1 MIPLLKIIT
10 FVILMF
16 LGITILFFIRALI
29 DWLRG
34 DRLLLVGLICWLQPF
49 LRAISTIFQVCFT
62 LWLVYYFLGGYVL
75 LAILLVLGLIRL
87 LFK

>member
-1 MIPLLKIIT
+1 MIILKIIAL
-10 FVILMF
+10 VILMF
-16 LGITILFFIRALI
+16 LGITILFFTRALI

-34 DRLLLVGLICWLQPF
+34 DRLLLVGLICCVQQWLQP
-49 LRAISTIFQVCFT
+49 IIPIFQVCFT

>member
-1 MIPLLKIIT
+1 MIILKIILL
-10 FVILMF
+10 FILFF

-34 DRLLLVGLICWLQPF
+34 DPLLLVGLICCVQQWLQP
-49 LRAISTIFQVCFT
+49 IIPIFQVCIT
-62 LWLVYYFLGGYVL
+62 LWLLYYFLGIYGL
-75 LAILLVLGLIRL
+75 LAILLVIGLIRL